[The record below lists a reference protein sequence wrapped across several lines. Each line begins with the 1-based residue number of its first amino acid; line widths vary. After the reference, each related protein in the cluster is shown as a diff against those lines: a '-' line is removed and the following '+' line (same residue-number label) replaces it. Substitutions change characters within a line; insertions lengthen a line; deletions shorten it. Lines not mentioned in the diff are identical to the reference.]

1 MPLKRTRRN
10 PPSAGPRSFPGPLVG
25 AGSYDPG
32 TDLVLGGTMSHMPPP
47 YPPQPGWA
55 PPPPAP
61 RRRWPRVLAWVVA
74 LPVLGVGIGWGAV
87 LVTEDRGDPGA
98 CKTALAANYRDAVRA
113 GDGAEQMPA
122 PSSCKGLSEATL
134 KRITGE
140 VIAEYLDSP
149 EAVEDLE
156 RSMESAAASP

>member
-1 MPLKRTRRN
+1 
-10 PPSAGPRSFPGPLVG
+10 
-25 AGSYDPG
+25 
-32 TDLVLGGTMSHMPPP
+32 MSHMPPP

-55 PPPPAP
+55 PPPPAS

-87 LVTEDRGDPGA
+87 LVTQDDEGDPAA
-98 CKTALAANYRDAVRA
+98 CKRALAVNYRDAVRA
-113 GDGAEQMPA
+113 GDGAKQMPA

-140 VIAEYLDSP
+140 VISEYLDSP

-156 RSMESAAASP
+156 RSMESAAAQP